1 MKKAIAHL
9 TPDAIEQA
17 FSGTN
22 FGRKDFDVILA
33 DTVLKRAASYHSG
46 GTATAIAIRLGL
58 LSAKTERPT
67 KAGHE
72 WALEVFYSR
81 RQRRTSFNSAVENDC
96 AALREALD
104 SMLNDLN
111 ASIRRESA
119 EREKNAKL
127 LARIAEL
134 EGDKSQATFQPVDF
148 GDSNKM
154 V

>member
-22 FGRKDFDVILA
+22 FGRTDFDVILA

-46 GTATAIAIRLGL
+46 GTATAIAMRLGL
-58 LSAKTERPT
+58 LSAKTEMPT

-104 SMLNDLN
+104 SMLHDLN

>member
-9 TPDAIEQA
+9 TSDAITQA

-22 FGRKDFDVILA
+22 FGRTDFDVILA
-33 DTVLKRAASYHSG
+33 YTVLKRAAGYHSG
-46 GTATAIAIRLGL
+46 GTETAIATRLGL
-58 LSAKTERPT
+58 LSPKTERPT

-81 RQRRTSFNSAVENDC
+81 RQRKTGSIPDVGSDC

-104 SMLNDLN
+104 AMLNDLN
-111 ASIRRESA
+111 AAIRREQT

-127 LARIAEL
+127 LARIEAL
-134 EGDKSQATFQPVDF
+134 EADAGVSRA
-148 GDSNKM
+148 
-154 V
+154 